1 MAENPGIA
9 SGPIA
14 LHLRIRVLSERRND
28 FLAFLS
34 EAIPFYEA
42 PGGIRIVVLQSRDD
56 PDDFI
61 EVVEYQEHEIYERDQ
76 MRVDSDPDMKER
88 LVRWRGFLVGP
99 VTVETYRVLEIQ
111 SLRVVVS
118 PKADEVPHFD
128 LSTLAV
134 DDIGRLSLAAWMVV

>member
-1 MAENPGIA
+1 
-9 SGPIA
+9 
-14 LHLRIRVLSERRND
+14 
-28 FLAFLS
+28 
-34 EAIPFYEA
+34 
-42 PGGIRIVVLQSRDD
+42 
-56 PDDFI
+56 
-61 EVVEYQEHEIYERDQ
+61 

-99 VTVETYRVLEIQ
+99 VTVKTYRVLEIQ